1 MKSFFTKKLPAI
13 LLALT
18 LVGGMMPAA
27 LAVSCSHN
35 DWGAWVSLDD
45 TYHQRKCTVN
55 GCTGTEEAKH
65 TFASAYK
72 YNTTE
77 HWKECSVC
85 GAQQVR
91 VTHTFSGWKSSA
103 SSHWK

>member
-45 TYHQRKCTVN
+45 TYHQR
-55 GCTGTEEAKH
+55 
-65 TFASAYK
+65 
-72 YNTTE
+72 
-77 HWKECSVC
+77 
-85 GAQQVR
+85 
-91 VTHTFSGWKSSA
+91 
-103 SSHWK
+103 